1 MDYQMKR
8 EGHENKSHTMSSGPN
23 HSRTFDEA
31 YTPQPIFCPPPS
43 QETGMLCLSRAFL
56 IGCATT
62 DPFLRIL
69 RPCTA
74 LRSREEWKLFSLL
87 LSVPG
92 NSTAL
97 IMVRRNLKGCSRCLG
112 KQPTLHSPYQI
123 LKAQRGSV
131 SEVYTARLPLTTLPH
146 PLLPHFTCSVAY
158 SSTTGTWDGDRQWQ
172 LEGGMRKAAS

>member
-1 MDYQMKR
+1 MVALKSVLCTQNTEKNEEHSPDFIECPGKVPNLGKGWRYNSSPGEHQGVVMDYQMKR
-8 EGHENKSHTMSSGPN
+8 EGHENKSHTMSSGLN

-112 KQPTLHSPYQI
+112 KQPTLHSPY
-123 LKAQRGSV
+123 
-131 SEVYTARLPLTTLPH
+131 
-146 PLLPHFTCSVAY
+146 
-158 SSTTGTWDGDRQWQ
+158 
-172 LEGGMRKAAS
+172 